1 MESLVSIRGLEKRFG
16 DFKLESID
24 LSVDAGC
31 VTGLVGSNGAGKSTT
46 IKSLLGLVN
55 PDAGRI
61 ALFGEELFGPASE
74 GGYRRAAAIDYRQC
88 MAQVGYVPDTCPF
101 PLTLPLSSIDPL
113 GQAMHA
119 TWDSVRFNRLL
130 GEFGITGKKTVK
142 QLSRGMTMK
151 LSLAAALSFETRLLV
166 LDDATAG
173 LDPIARDETLDI
185 QLDYVSDGEH
195 GILFSTHITSDLEK
209 VADTVVCIDAGR
221 GVFDVPKD
229 DLRERFGVAHC
240 RTDQV
245 EPVTAHC
252 KAAGDRALARR
263 HAYSVDVLV
272 PDRFGFARAFPD
284 IPCDPISI
292 EEFMTFHI
300 RGEEL

>member
-1 MESLVSIRGLEKRFG
+1 MGNLVSIRGLEKRFG
-16 DFKLESID
+16 DFALRSVD

-61 ALFGEELFGPASE
+61 VLFGEEVFGPVAE
-74 GGYRRAAAIDYRQC
+74 GGYRRVPAADYRRC
-88 MAQVGYVPDTCPF
+88 MEQVGYVPDTCPF
-101 PLTLPLSSIDPL
+101 PSALPLSSIDPL

-119 TWDSVRFNRLL
+119 TWDSARFNRLM
-130 GEFGITGKKTVK
+130 GEFGLTGKKTVK
-142 QLSRGMTMK
+142 ELSRGMAMK

-166 LDDATAG
+166 LDEATAG
-173 LDPIARDETLDI
+173 LDPMARDETLDI
-185 QLDYVSDGEH
+185 LLDYVSDGER

-209 VADTVVCIDAGR
+209 VADTVVCIDAGH

-229 DLRERFGVAHC
+229 DLRERFGIARC
-240 RTDQV
+240 RVDQV
-245 EPVTAHC
+245 ESVTTHC
-252 KAAGDRALARR
+252 KAAGDRVLARR

-292 EEFMTFHI
+292 EEFMAFHI